1 MVATA
6 LLAIHACVRLSEL
19 ILGPQRRIQVLSQPR
34 GHVELLQ
41 DVDRACSLVG
51 RRGRFRFHLYG

>member
-1 MVATA
+1 MAAPA
-6 LLAIHACVRLSEL
+6 LLALHACVRLSEL
-19 ILGPQRRIQVLSQPR
+19 YSDHSSIQVISQPR